1 MYQNL
6 KKGLAG
12 KIKSHFKNALHA
24 MLVVTLDSESGQSW
38 TVSLQTH
45 INTPVILTMKAM
57 F

>member
-24 MLVVTLDSESGQSW
+24 MLVVTLDSESGQVMDSFIAD
-38 TVSLQTH
+38 TH
-45 INTPVILTMKAM
+45 
-57 F
+57 